1 MKCSASEVARGFAMH
16 QQPSLG
22 HLRAE
27 ARGKK
32 HANELHFGI
41 ARQFG
46 DVFGRKRSLSISP
59 NRRPTHGLS
68 SLAGRAPALWGCAR
82 SHPHTRD
89 SALLP
94 RTVLSR

>member
-1 MKCSASEVARGFAMH
+1 MLMKCSASEVARGFAMH

-46 DVFGRKRSLSISP
+46 DVFG
-59 NRRPTHGLS
+59 
-68 SLAGRAPALWGCAR
+68 
-82 SHPHTRD
+82 
-89 SALLP
+89 
-94 RTVLSR
+94 